1 MRDEKKVSVNT
12 LNYKHLINLK
22 SKVRNRFIYGCRIM
36 LFRNLCLIFHFFS
49 LSLLSFFFEHHV

>member
-22 SKVRNRFIYGCRIM
+22 SKVRNLRCRIM